1 MTRPRLPY
9 AESCERLQPDYLDAG
24 GIPPLPSR
32 RPRYDD
38 ETLGVSFFRTLVE
51 QDDLSNLTIPRTF
64 FGRSELIGVSF
75 ENTDLSESVLC
86 WNDFVEVNFSFAV
99 LAKADLRAAEF
110 SHCAFRHSDL
120 RGADLRQSSFED
132 CDFDEALM
140 DGAVLTRVQ
149 GEALSLSSAQR
160 EVIAWTTDDGP
171 EPDGG

>member
-9 AESCERLQPDYLDAG
+9 AESCERLQPAYLDAG
-24 GIPPLPSR
+24 SIPPMPSR
-32 RPRYDD
+32 RPRHDD
-38 ETLGVSFFRTLVE
+38 DILGLSFFRTLVE
-51 QDDLSNLTIPRTF
+51 QDDFSNLTIPRTF
-64 FGRSELIGVSF
+64 FGRSEVIGVSF
-75 ENTDLSESVLC
+75 ENTDLCESTLC
-86 WNDFVEVNFSFAV
+86 WNDFVEVDFSFSV

-110 SHCAFRHSDL
+110 SHCAFRQTDL

-132 CDFDEALM
+132 CDFGEALM

-171 EPDGG
+171 EPGGG